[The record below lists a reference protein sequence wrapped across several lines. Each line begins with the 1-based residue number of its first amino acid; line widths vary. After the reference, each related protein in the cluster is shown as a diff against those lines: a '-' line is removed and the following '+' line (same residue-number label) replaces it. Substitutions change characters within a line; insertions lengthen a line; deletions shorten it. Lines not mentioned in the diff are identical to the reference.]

1 MTLSVV
7 IAVAVGAGLGAPLRF
22 LVERG
27 AARLLGPVVPWG
39 TLVVNVVGS
48 LILGAVLGLA
58 VAGGISTWWVALVGT
73 GFCGALTTFSGFSAQ
88 VLDLGRQ
95 GGGGVR
101 GVAYATGSLVLG
113 VAAAAAGYAL
123 LS

>member
-113 VAAAAAGYAL
+113 VAAATAGYAL

>member
-1 MTLSVV
+1 MSLGLV
-7 IAVAVGAGLGAPLRF
+7 IAVAIGAGIGAPLRF

-27 AARLLGPVVPWG
+27 TTRLLGPSVPWG
-39 TLVVNVVGS
+39 TLGVNVAGS

-58 VAGGISTWWVALVGT
+58 VAGGMSSWWVALVGT

-88 VLDLGRQ
+88 VLDLGRR
-95 GGGGVR
+95 GGAGVR
-101 GVAYATGSLVLG
+101 GLAYAAGSLVVG

>member
-27 AARLLGPVVPWG
+27 AARVLGPAVPWG

-113 VAAAAAGYAL
+113 VAAATAGYAL

>member
-7 IAVAVGAGLGAPLRF
+7 IAVVVGAGLGAPLRF

-27 AARLLGPVVPWG
+27 AARLLGPAVPWG

-58 VAGGISTWWVALVGT
+58 VADGISTWWVALVGT

-113 VAAAAAGYAL
+113 VAAATAGYAL
-123 LS
+123 LG